1 MTAPRVTPRSPR
13 HAAAGRITALL
24 AVILLFVALPRDAAA
39 QTRADSAAVL
49 LATAQQFEVA
59 GRLEIADALFDHI
72 LGRFGE
78 TAAADEVRR
87 LRAVRP
93 RTVGER
99 SGRVELQVFGTLYG
113 AWVGL
118 AVPLMLEA
126 DGPEPYGLGLL
137 LGTPAGFL
145 ASRAY
150 GRSHSLTEGQ
160 ARAISFGGLWGSWQ
174 GIGWANAIDV
184 GSGDDTTDERIGVM
198 LGGGLAGIGIGA
210 YLARKPIGAGKSTA
224 VSFGGLWG
232 TWFGLALGVLA
243 ERDDDLLEASLVGG
257 NLGLISTA
265 FFAPADI
272 SRSRARLISIAGVL
286 GGIAGGGVS
295 LLLSPDDDR
304 IAILPPL
311 VGSLAGLAIG
321 ESTTR
326 ESTDGGGGGG
336 GGADE
341 AGALFDVRDGRL
353 GLGMPL
359 PYPTLL
365 RIERA
370 GQATWRPAAGLTLLR
385 ARF

>member
-1 MTAPRVTPRSPR
+1 MPRS
-13 HAAAGRITALL
+13 AAGRCAALL
-24 AVILLFVALPRDAAA
+24 ATLLLFVAAPRDAAA
-39 QTRADSAAVL
+39 QTRADSAAIL

-59 GRLEIADALFDHI
+59 GRLEVADALFDHI
-72 LGRFGE
+72 LGRFGD

-87 LRAVRP
+87 VRAVRP
-93 RTVGER
+93 RTAGER

-113 AWVGL
+113 AWLGL
-118 AVPLMLEA
+118 AVPLMFEA

-145 ASRAY
+145 LSRAY
-150 GRSHSLTEGQ
+150 ARAHQLTEGQ
-160 ARAISFGGLWGSWQ
+160 ARAISWGGIWGSWQ
-174 GIGWANAIDV
+174 GIGWANALDV
-184 GSGDDTTDERIGVM
+184 GSGDGSVDERVGVM
-198 LGGGLAGIGIGA
+198 IGGGLAGIGIGA
-210 YLARKPIGAGKSTA
+210 YLARKPITAGKATA

-232 TWFGLALGVLA
+232 TWFGFGLAMLA
-243 ERDDDLLEASLVGG
+243 ERDEDLLDASLIGG
-257 NLGLISTA
+257 NLGLIGTA
-265 FFAPADI
+265 FLAPPDI
-272 SRSRARLISIAGVL
+272 GRPRARLISIAGVL

-321 ESTTR
+321 ASTTR
-326 ESTDGGGGGG
+326 ETDVGGGGGRDG
-336 GGADE
+336 GGDD
-341 AGALFDVRDGRL
+341 AGALFEVRDGRI

-370 GQATWRPAAGLTLLR
+370 GQAAWRPAAGVTLLR

>member
-1 MTAPRVTPRSPR
+1 LTEPRVTPRSPR
-13 HAAAGRITALL
+13 RSAAGRFAALL
-24 AVILLFVALPRDAAA
+24 ATFLLLIASPRDAAA

-49 LATAQQFEVA
+49 LATAQQFEAA
-59 GRLEIADALFDHI
+59 GQLEVADALFDHI
-72 LGRFGE
+72 LGRFGD
-78 TAAADEVRR
+78 TAAAGEVRR

-93 RTVGER
+93 RAAGER

-126 DGPEPYGLGLL
+126 DGPEAYGLGLL

-150 GRSHSLTEGQ
+150 ARSHSLTEGQ

-174 GIGWANAIDV
+174 GIGWANALDV
-184 GSGDDTTDERIGVM
+184 GSGEDSIDERIGVM

-210 YLARKPIGAGKSTA
+210 YLAAKPIGAGKATA

-243 ERDDDLLEASLVGG
+243 EQDDDLLQAALVGG
-257 NLGLISTA
+257 NLGLIATS
-265 FFAPADI
+265 FWAPPDI
-272 SRSRARLISIAGVL
+272 TRSRARLISIAGVL

-321 ESTTR
+321 ETTTR
-326 ESTDGGGGGG
+326 ESAGGGGGG
-336 GGADE
+336 GDGNDT
-341 AGALFDVRDGRL
+341 GALFEVRDGRL

-370 GQATWRPAAGLTLLR
+370 GVASWKPAAGLTLLR